1 MALGTILDR
10 IGTAALIRRIL
21 AVILSASLVLGASG
35 IYIVLRDRAIEAA
48 SREASL
54 LLSAAAAVSAFTD
67 GDVSPLIDKLPTNRF
82 YKQAVPFFA
91 VNSVFDRLRDKYP
104 NYTLRQPA
112 LNPTNPH
119 DRPTPHEVELTLRF
133 RNEPTLTELQGVR
146 QDGDRTLFY
155 VATPIRVG
163 QEQCLVCHSTPDR
176 APPAMVAAYGSSDG
190 FGWTLGDTVGIM
202 ELSVPI
208 TDELRG
214 TTELTAVIATCLLIV
229 FLVTYLALT
238 TTLGRALVSPL
249 RRLAQAAEAASRS
262 ADEPLDL
269 PSGGTTEVRRLSEA
283 IGRLDISLRKSLRR
297 LSGGPPPPPAAG

>member
-1 MALGTILDR
+1 MALGTVLDR

-21 AVILSASLVLGASG
+21 AVILTVSLVLGVGG
-35 IYIVLRDRAIEAA
+35 IYVVLRDRAIGAA
-48 SREASL
+48 SKEASL
-54 LLSAAAAVSAFTD
+54 LLSTATAVSAFTD
-67 GDVSPLIDKLPTNRF
+67 GDISPLIDKLPSDRF

-91 VNSVFDRLRDKYP
+91 VTAVFDKLRDQYP

-112 LNPTNPH
+112 LNPTNPL

-133 RNEPTLTELQGVR
+133 RNEPILTKLQGVR

-176 APPAMVAAYGSSDG
+176 APPAMVAAYGSSNG

-214 TTELTAVIATCLLIV
+214 TTELTAVLATCLLMV

-238 TTLGRALVSPL
+238 TSLSSALVGPL
-249 RRLAQAAEAASRS
+249 RRLAQAAEAASRGID
-262 ADEPLDL
+262 APLDL
-269 PSGGTTEVRRLSEA
+269 PSAGTTEVRQLGEA
-283 IGRLDISLRKSLRR
+283 IARLDTSLRKALRR
-297 LSGGPPPPPAAG
+297 LSGGPQNPPVQG